1 MWDDPFDTF
10 MLEGENA
17 VVVNCPDEDS
27 EREFAAI
34 LGALGISYPD
44 GVNIFSVQDVWE
56 SYRDG
61 FCYFIGGRV
70 ARRGPKAHADYD
82 QYRNYKNARFTVRI
96 PTLRFLTPDSMQ
108 LFLRVMDNEYRR
120 NVGQAI

>member
-56 SYRDG
+56 SYREG
-61 FCYFIGGRV
+61 FCYFIEGRV

-82 QYRNYKNARFTVRI
+82 QYRHYKKCTFYGA
-96 PTLRFLTPDSMQ
+96 DSDIEISDAG
-108 LFLRVMDNEYRR
+108 FDAIISAGD
-120 NVGQAI
+120 GQ